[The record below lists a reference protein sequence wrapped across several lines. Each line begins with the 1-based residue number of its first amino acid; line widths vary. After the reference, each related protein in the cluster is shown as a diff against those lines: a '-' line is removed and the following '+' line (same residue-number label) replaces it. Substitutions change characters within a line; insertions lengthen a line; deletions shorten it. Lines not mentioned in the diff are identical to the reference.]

1 MTDTLPKIP
10 DLTAELLVTLRE
22 LGGSA
27 RVDEAVDHIAERLE
41 ISDEALDRTT
51 NSGAK
56 LFKNRVQWARL
67 GLVRAGYVD
76 SSRRGVWTLTE
87 LGKTVEI
94 GADFGRRTARNVQNK
109 YNEARASREAEIV
122 DDDPADGT
130 NDSFDRHD
138 VLVLK
143 TIKSMSP
150 GAFERLCQRVLRESG
165 FEQVVVTGRSHDGG
179 IDGHGVLQINPFVS
193 FQVLFQCKRYQGAV
207 GSSAVRDFRGAMMG
221 RADKGIILT
230 TGTFSNEA
238 NREANRDGA
247 PPIELVDGE
256 GLVGLLEDLEL
267 GLRPKRAFDV
277 DVEFFRSFED

>member
-1 MTDTLPKIP
+1 MTDALPKIP
-10 DLTAELLVTLRE
+10 ELTAELLVALRE

-27 RVDEAVDHIAERLE
+27 RVEEAVSHIAERLD
-41 ISDEALDRTT
+41 ISDEAMDLTT

-56 LFKNRVQWARL
+56 VFKNRVQWARL

-76 SSRRGVWTLTE
+76 SSRRGVWSLTE
-87 LGKTVEI
+87 LGKTVDVD
-94 GADFGRRTARNVQNK
+94 ADFGRRTAREVQNK
-109 YNEARASREAEIV
+109 YNEARAFRGAEST
-122 DDDPADGT
+122 DDDLSDGGADP
-130 NDSFDRHD
+130 FDRHD
-138 VLVLK
+138 IFVLQ

-150 GAFERLCQRVLRESG
+150 GAFERLCQRILRESG

-179 IDGHGVLQINPFVS
+179 IDGHGVLKINAFVS
-193 FQVLFQCKRYQGAV
+193 FQVLFQCKRYQNTV

-238 NREANRDGA
+238 NREASRDGA

>member
-1 MTDTLPKIP
+1 MIDTLPKIAE
-10 DLTAELLVTLRE
+10 LTAELLVSLRE

-27 RVDEAVDHIAERLE
+27 RIDEAVSHIAERLG
-41 ISDEALDRTT
+41 ISDEALDLTT
-51 NSGAK
+51 SSGAK
-56 LFKNRVQWARL
+56 AFKNRVQWARL

-87 LGKTVEI
+87 LGKAVEI
-94 GADFGRRTARNVQNK
+94 DADFGRRTARDVQNS
-109 YNEARASREAEIV
+109 YNEARASREAEGAE
-122 DDDPADGT
+122 DDPSDDSAE
-130 NDSFDRHD
+130 SFDRHD
-138 VLVLK
+138 VLVLQA
-143 TIKSMSP
+143 IKSMSP

-165 FEQVVVTGRSHDGG
+165 FEKVIVTGRSHDGG
-179 IDGHGVLQINPFVS
+179 IDGHGVLQVNPFVS
-193 FQVLFQCKRYQGAV
+193 FQILFQCKRYQGAV

-238 NREANRDGA
+238 NREANRDGV